1 MQMDDDL
8 PTLKVLFDAG
18 IRAHSSY
25 VVEVEADRE
34 IDWGESKQMVP
45 IQGYARKP
53 DHENESYQRE
63 IEGLLTIGRMIREG
77 LVQPYTSTE
86 IQFELVR
93 GRMIDPT
100 LDAFRGCEFAH
111 CDSPVERSKFRS
123 TINFQEHCAKGGK
136 KDKKKDLGQF
146 TQIVFMK
153 WLKNLS
159 STETEALISMQSEL
173 NLTPDEISSL
183 RDLDW
188 FRHVATRLQSD
199 ENLPDAF
206 HLWTARRN
214 EMDVFVTLDRKLNN
228 SSDSMMSERQSQV
241 SFDLKVMS
249 PLSFLEW
256 CGVDSIDP
264 IPIDHGVFYHYHE
277 MERLRAKEDLT
288 AEQERWWRRFK
299 DFLFK
304 R

>member
-1 MQMDDDL
+1 
-8 PTLKVLFDAG
+8 
-18 IRAHSSY
+18 SY
-25 VVEVEADRE
+25 IVEVQTDRE
-34 IDWGESKQMVP
+34 IDWGGPKQLDPV
-45 IQGYARKP
+45 QGYARKP
-53 DHENESYQRE
+53 DYENGSYQRE
-63 IEGLLTIGRMIREG
+63 IEGLLTIGRLIREG

-86 IQFELVR
+86 IQFELLR

-100 LDAFRGCEFAH
+100 LNAFKGCEFAH

-123 TINFQEHCAKGGK
+123 TIKIKEHCAKGGK

-146 TQIVFMK
+146 TQIAFMK

-159 STETEALISMQSEL
+159 ITEVAALISMQSEL
-173 NLTPDEISSL
+173 KLTSNEVSSL
-183 RDLDW
+183 GDLDW
-188 FRHVATRLQSD
+188 FQHLAMRLQSD

-228 SSDSMMSERQSQV
+228 SFDSIVSERQSGI
-241 SFDLKVMS
+241 SFGLEVMS
-249 PLSFLEW
+249 PLPFLKW

-277 MERLRAKEDLT
+277 LKCLDTKEDLT
-288 AEQERWWRRFK
+288 AGHERWWRRFK

-304 R
+304 Q